1 MSGGVSFFFFKNMND
16 KKKTGFFRFRSLNAT
31 ATAFDTRSPNSI
43 SFSSSPWA
51 KTSEACT
58 WSCGGRWTVVW
69 EGTKKGG
76 KLKRFFF
83 LREKEQRE
91 KKRHSR
97 KKKKRLRFFPSLL
110 FHKHRQKNRLSTL
123 TEYRNLSFETLSL
136 AKTVRRAGETDE
148 RRRRWPLGV
157 SAKIESF
164 VLVDMVCLFLFFVEG
179 SSFWSLFFFRAQCD
193 DSQNRRRGSRKRK
206 WKRVDRAA
214 EEKPG
219 EKRKRAEARASVT
232 RKNEK
237 TKRAARLSF
246 YQRFLVSFVSV
257 PDELFDRRGELIGEG
272 MRRRKRGA
280 RTWSH
285 FFL

>member
-97 KKKKRLRFFPSLL
+97 KKKKTPAFFSLSSFPQTPPKKPPLYSHRVPEPLVRDPIVGEDGAEGRGDGRAAAAVAAWRLCEDRVFRFGR
-110 FHKHRQKNRLSTL
+110 HGLSV
-123 TEYRNLSFETLSL
+123 SFL
-136 AKTVRRAGETDE
+136 
-148 RRRRWPLGV
+148 RRREL
-157 SAKIESF
+157 
-164 VLVDMVCLFLFFVEG
+164 
-179 SSFWSLFFFRAQCD
+179 
-193 DSQNRRRGSRKRK
+193 
-206 WKRVDRAA
+206 
-214 EEKPG
+214 
-219 EKRKRAEARASVT
+219 
-232 RKNEK
+232 
-237 TKRAARLSF
+237 
-246 YQRFLVSFVSV
+246 FLVSF
-257 PDELFDRRGELIGEG
+257 
-272 MRRRKRGA
+272 
-280 RTWSH
+280 
-285 FFL
+285 FLSSPVR